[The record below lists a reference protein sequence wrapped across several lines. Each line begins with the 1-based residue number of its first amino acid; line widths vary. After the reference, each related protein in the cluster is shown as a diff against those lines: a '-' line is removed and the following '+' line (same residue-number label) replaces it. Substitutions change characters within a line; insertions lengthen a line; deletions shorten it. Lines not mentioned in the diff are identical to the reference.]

1 MVTAYPQ
8 ATLHSVEEI
17 EKVPTS
23 PYVKNF
29 TLKRKQKLVKIL
41 PSGAKILKFHQSL
54 CPGCVNEK
62 KFGKMLIDCVTYVK
76 DGKVWM
82 IKKCDEHGINKELH
96 WSDYSIYKKAESFQD
111 PGIVLLNPQIE
122 KSEIKCPHDCGLCT
136 EHESHTGLGNIVV
149 TNRCDLSCWY
159 CFFYAK
165 HNDPIYEP
173 TLDQIKFMLK
183 RMRNEKPVGANSIQF
198 TGGEPTL
205 RDDIVE
211 IVKSAS
217 ELGYKHIQ
225 LNTNGI
231 NLSKS
236 PDLCM
241 KLREA
246 GVSNLYLSFDG
257 MTPETNPK
265 NYWEAPQAIENC
277 YKAAIGVV
285 LVPTVIGGVND
296 HELGDIVRFAAGNI
310 HAVRSVNFQP
320 VSLVGRMP
328 HNLRKKQRITI
339 PRVIKNIEEQT
350 GGQIRKEDFFPVPC
364 AKTITDFIEAIK
376 EEPKYRLSVHFT
388 CGMATYVFKNG
399 DKLIALPQF
408 FDVEGFFEYLGNLA
422 NEIKNTTGPMKKIKK
437 GIVLA
442 KLMKNIGKYVNEE
455 KKPKDLK
462 FVRMLASTLGS
473 GNYHGLADFHNKSLF
488 IGMMHFQDP
497 NNWDIDRIHK
507 CDIHYATPDGKILPF
522 CTFNVIPELYRD
534 KIQRKF
540 SISAEEW
547 EAKTGK
553 KLENDRHSRSLEK
566 EDMKKIKKIYDRYR
580 KTKAKKIIE
589 TDWGKEE
596 INT

>member
-1 MVTAYPQ
+1 
-8 ATLHSVEEI
+8 LHSVEEI

-29 TLKRKQKLVKIL
+29 TLERKQKLVKIL
-41 PSGAKILKFHQSL
+41 PHGAQILKFHQSL
-54 CPGCVNEK
+54 CPGCVEDEK
-62 KFGKMLIDCVTYVK
+62 FSKMLIDCVTYVK
-76 DGKVWM
+76 EGKVWI
-82 IKKCDEHGINKELH
+82 IKQCNEHGINKEIY
-96 WSDYSIYKKAESFQD
+96 WSDYDMYKKAESFQD
-111 PGIVLLNPQIE
+111 PGIVLENPQIE
-122 KSEIKCPHDCGLCT
+122 SSQINCPHDCGLCK

-183 RMRNEKPVGANSIQF
+183 RMREEKPVGANSIQF

-205 RDDIVE
+205 RDDILE
-211 IVKSAS
+211 IIKSAS

-236 PDLCM
+236 PELCIR
-241 KLREA
+241 LREA

-265 NYWEAPQAIENC
+265 NYWEAPHAIENC
-277 YKAAIGVV
+277 YKAGIGVV

-296 HELGDIVRFAAGNI
+296 HEIGDIIRFASGNI
-310 HAVRSVNFQP
+310 NAVRSVNFQP

-328 HNLRKKQRITI
+328 HHLRKKQRITI

-350 GGQIRKEDFFPVPC
+350 EGQIKKEDFFPVPC
-364 AKTITDFIEAIK
+364 AKAITDFIEAIK
-376 EEPKYRLSVHFT
+376 EEPKYRLSVHFA
-388 CGMATYVFKNG
+388 CGMATYVFKDG

-408 FDVEGFFEYLGNLA
+408 FDVEGFFEYLSVLA
-422 NEIKNTTGPMKKIKK
+422 NDIKNTTGPMKKIKK

-462 FVRMLASTLGS
+462 FVRMLTSTLGS
-473 GNYHGLADFHNKSLF
+473 GNYHNLADFHNKSLF

-507 CDIHYATPDGKILPF
+507 CDIHYATPDGKVLPF

-540 SISAEEW
+540 SISATEW

-553 KLENDRHSRSLEK
+553 KISDDRHKRNLSDEEK
-566 EDMKKIKKIYDRYR
+566 EKIHEKYR
-580 KTKAKKIIE
+580 KFIIAKAKTDLE
-589 TDWGKEE
+589 TDWGTEE
-596 INT
+596 V